1 MCLMWERCL
10 CSIFIHLSRQGEQ
23 TKHTGNMISIY
34 LKEIALPK
42 NGLYSAH
49 LFSAAD
55 RIRIFS
61 AAVVSWGTQGDGLV
75 SGRVS
80 WYYQESDL
88 VSSYVLAIQIKH
100 LFHVPNTSSYTYP

>member
-1 MCLMWERCL
+1 
-10 CSIFIHLSRQGEQ
+10 
-23 TKHTGNMISIY
+23 MISIY

-80 WYYQESDL
+80 
-88 VSSYVLAIQIKH
+88 
-100 LFHVPNTSSYTYP
+100 